1 MRAYLLVALVAACG
15 NMDSGDDAPVDCTMV
30 TGTDTFTVGLE
41 KMGAVGTL
49 DFKLM
54 SIDPAPQPVRGDNT
68 WIVQLN
74 SMNNSVVGAP
84 IDGAA
89 LEVTPYM
96 PAHGHGTPIIPTITP
111 TGDAGQYKVAPVN
124 LWMPGV
130 WQTTIKA
137 TPAGGTADKAVY
149 TFCLPG

>member
-1 MRAYLLVALVAACG
+1 MRAYLLLVPLAACG
-15 NMDSGDDAPVDCTMV
+15 TNDTTDPPVDCSTV
-30 TGTDTFTVGLE
+30 SGTDTFTVGLE

-49 DFKLM
+49 DFRLM
-54 SIDPAPQPVRGDNT
+54 SIDPAPEPQRGDNT
-68 WIVQLN
+68 WIVQVN

-84 IDGAA
+84 VDGAG

-111 TGDAGQYKVAPVN
+111 TGDPGQYKVAPVN

-137 TPAGGTADKAVY
+137 TPAGGTADRAVY